1 VGKHEEFVLQAL
13 KYSATVLP
21 DGEMHHQILKI
32 PWNLKRRGDKKEA
45 WNQTK
50 IWWNFIALAVVLIR
64 ENAPTGASINFH
76 GRREPVRALQHG
88 IFLTG
93 KCSVQFTYLK

>member
-32 PWNLKRRGDKKEA
+32 P
-45 WNQTK
+45 
-50 IWWNFIALAVVLIR
+50 
-64 ENAPTGASINFH
+64 
-76 GRREPVRALQHG
+76 
-88 IFLTG
+88 
-93 KCSVQFTYLK
+93 